1 MKDNSDGLNDI
12 QEVPNLESYTDSIL
26 FKNFLNKKTEEKK
39 ELKLSKEINKKKYQI
54 SHMFNIK
61 FGKEFLNQ
69 KPEAL
74 KLLEK
79 RLIKYLFDPDSKF
92 LAKLPKLQRKLRHE
106 KKISEEL
113 LKAKIDIGS
122 MIFYDLRGRNKRKT
136 RNMNLGKE
144 KILSISKNFTS
155 SPIKDVVGN
164 ALNKIKFW
172 DKNSKRLKNFFKKN
186 LMKNREEIDE
196 NEENISNKDLDS
208 KDYKTHREKANLK
221 LNIYNSN
228 ENNNL
233 NTNIISNDSI
243 SNTISKNFLKLTSHV
258 SNKSVVFGNYDKMEP
273 SSLDTRNNE
282 SNSFGKKDSLRKR
295 SSINKSIEN
304 NLEGD
309 KFINSYTSDF
319 RKLDYIIPKIAI
331 YNNLSRNNGNISN
344 LFYKSN
350 TNTEMKKNNKYN
362 ISNIK
367 TKSNFLFTQTNF
379 RSKKYVSNNYS
390 KAFSGFKIN
399 YNSKHKYSPRFHL
412 PKYDEILKKKNIKYK
427 ANLNNQIVKLNK
439 YTNKCNIELIK
450 LIDGNNGDNYKERK
464 RKIINKTKL
473 DMKEIL
479 IGDNIKKNKN
489 KIEEKMKEKEKENN
503 TVKVLVER
511 AKIDMGDNF
520 GELDPQKKEKMLK
533 KNINHIRDEQALEIM
548 EDILEK
554 KELDMREIIGD
565 EDDKLQIKK
574 EHYMKLIRKKAE
586 SNYEKMLKLKNMILI
601 DKGKLNNYQTKKL
614 DS

>member
-304 NLEGD
+304 NLDGD

>member
-69 KPEAL
+69 NPEAL

-79 RLIKYLFDPDSKF
+79 RLIKYLFYPDSKF

-304 NLEGD
+304 NLDGD

>member
-79 RLIKYLFDPDSKF
+79 RLIKYLFYPDSKF

-304 NLEGD
+304 NLDGD

>member
-1 MKDNSDGLNDI
+1 
-12 QEVPNLESYTDSIL
+12 
-26 FKNFLNKKTEEKK
+26 
-39 ELKLSKEINKKKYQI
+39 
-54 SHMFNIK
+54 MFNIK

-282 SNSFGKKDSLRKR
+282 SNSFGKKDSLTKR

-304 NLEGD
+304 NLDGD
-309 KFINSYTSDF
+309 KFECINS
-319 RKLDYIIPKIAI
+319 
-331 YNNLSRNNGNISN
+331 RN
-344 LFYKSN
+344 YD
-350 TNTEMKKNNKYN
+350 KK
-362 ISNIK
+362 
-367 TKSNFLFTQTNF
+367 
-379 RSKKYVSNNYS
+379 
-390 KAFSGFKIN
+390 
-399 YNSKHKYSPRFHL
+399 
-412 PKYDEILKKKNIKYK
+412 
-427 ANLNNQIVKLNK
+427 
-439 YTNKCNIELIK
+439 
-450 LIDGNNGDNYKERK
+450 
-464 RKIINKTKL
+464 
-473 DMKEIL
+473 
-479 IGDNIKKNKN
+479 
-489 KIEEKMKEKEKENN
+489 
-503 TVKVLVER
+503 
-511 AKIDMGDNF
+511 
-520 GELDPQKKEKMLK
+520 
-533 KNINHIRDEQALEIM
+533 
-548 EDILEK
+548 
-554 KELDMREIIGD
+554 
-565 EDDKLQIKK
+565 
-574 EHYMKLIRKKAE
+574 
-586 SNYEKMLKLKNMILI
+586 
-601 DKGKLNNYQTKKL
+601 
-614 DS
+614 

>member
-1 MKDNSDGLNDI
+1 M
-12 QEVPNLESYTDSIL
+12 
-26 FKNFLNKKTEEKK
+26 
-39 ELKLSKEINKKKYQI
+39 
-54 SHMFNIK
+54 
-61 FGKEFLNQ
+61 
-69 KPEAL
+69 
-74 KLLEK
+74 
-79 RLIKYLFDPDSKF
+79 
-92 LAKLPKLQRKLRHE
+92 
-106 KKISEEL
+106 
-113 LKAKIDIGS
+113 
-122 MIFYDLRGRNKRKT
+122 
-136 RNMNLGKE
+136 
-144 KILSISKNFTS
+144 
-155 SPIKDVVGN
+155 
-164 ALNKIKFW
+164 
-172 DKNSKRLKNFFKKN
+172 
-186 LMKNREEIDE
+186 
-196 NEENISNKDLDS
+196 
-208 KDYKTHREKANLK
+208 
-221 LNIYNSN
+221 
-228 ENNNL
+228 
-233 NTNIISNDSI
+233 
-243 SNTISKNFLKLTSHV
+243 
-258 SNKSVVFGNYDKMEP
+258 
-273 SSLDTRNNE
+273 
-282 SNSFGKKDSLRKR
+282 RKR

-304 NLEGD
+304 NFEED